1 MGSFSRPV
9 FADQWIGDG
18 GMVVA
23 ASDRAAR
30 AAQMDYHRRRRAEGA
45 TAWSAPLIQSWTTFV
60 ASAWEQFAHDERM
73 ILNPEQELALWS
85 EIIGREWHLATALEA
100 PRRRMAR
107 LAMDA
112 YALLCAYAPRFL
124 RESTRSAWDRNAG
137 SFSRWLTAFD
147 QACARGTF
155 LSQSR
160 LALDLVPVLQRDPTA
175 RPPLLLLGFDRLLP
189 TQAALIEEWGTW
201 QQPEPGPKSSDLHFY
216 TARDE
221 GSELAACASWC
232 NQQLARKP
240 DARLLVVSQDIA
252 ERRGEIERAFLRAE
266 SPSSAPLL
274 EFSLGVA
281 LLQIPLAR
289 AAFLFLRWLDGS
301 LTEFELDWLFACGYL
316 TISSED
322 SLALQS
328 NMRSLRRRNLAH
340 PDWTLDAFLR
350 SGQLPSAWLH
360 RIACAQRLLSATR
373 GRIRTPLEWAAL
385 VPDLL
390 HAVGLPADRTL
401 SSAEFQ
407 AWQRWEYALDV
418 CASLGFDSRRV
429 TWSDF
434 LSALERI
441 LETTLFAP
449 ESTDAPIR
457 IVGPGESAGL
467 YADGIWFLGADEDA
481 WPASGS
487 AHPLLPPSIQREF
500 AMPHASARHDAELA
514 TSVTQR
520 LINSATTVHFSY
532 STLRGETESRPSR
545 IVVNQAGS
553 PRPFPAQRA
562 VRPSATPVAIAFD
575 DISHVPLAPGKAP
588 GGASVLTAQSQCPFK
603 AFATARLGARPWEP
617 AEFGLSASQ
626 RGLLIHE
633 VMRAVWAG
641 PPEGFR
647 TLQDLLAC
655 TDLQSFVAPLVD
667 RALTQLSDEIKR
679 RMPQQYLALEST
691 RLTSVITEWLEFESK
706 RHPFVVVQTESECTI
721 DIAGLSLDLRL
732 DRTDQ
737 LSDGSLLVIDYKTGN
752 VSPRDWDLPRPND
765 VQLPLY
771 AGFACSTQPGG
782 LVFAKLRAGQ
792 FEFTGRTADATG
804 TLLGNLGHNTGLVR
818 KPLTP
823 EQLADWRDYI
833 KQLACDFLAGRA
845 DVDPRDYP
853 KTCDACGLH
862 AICRILENR
871 IEPDPEEE
879 EELPYD

>member
-1 MGSFSRPV
+1 
-9 FADQWIGDG
+9 
-18 GMVVA
+18 MVVA

-45 TAWSAPLIQSWTTFV
+45 TAWPSPLIQSWTPFV

-73 ILNPEQELALWS
+73 ILNSEQELALWS
-85 EIIGREWHLATALEA
+85 EIIGRERHLATALEA

-107 LAMDA
+107 LAADA
-112 YALLCAYAPRFL
+112 YALLAAYAPRFL
-124 RESTRSAWDRNAG
+124 RESTRTAWDRDAG

-147 QACARGTF
+147 QACALGSY

-160 LALDLVPVLQRDPTA
+160 LALDLVPLLRRDSAP

-189 TQAALIEEWGTW
+189 TQAALIEEWGTS

-221 GSELAACASWC
+221 QSEVAACAAWC
-232 NQQLARKP
+232 TQQLALKP

-266 SPSSAPLL
+266 SPSSALL
-274 EFSLGVA
+274 FEFSLGVP

-301 LTEFELDWLFACGYL
+301 VTEFELDWLFACGYL
-316 TISSED
+316 TTSSEE

-328 NMRSLRRRNLAH
+328 HMRSLRRRNLAH

-360 RIACAQRLLSATR
+360 RITHAQRLLSATR

-385 VPDLL
+385 VPDLM
-390 HAVGLPADRTL
+390 HAVGLPAERTL

-407 AWQRWEYALDV
+407 AWQRWGYALDV
-418 CASLGFDSRRV
+418 SASLGFDSRRV
-429 TWSDF
+429 AWSDF
-434 LSALERI
+434 LPSLEGI

-449 ESTDAPIR
+449 ESTDAAIR

-467 YADGIWFLGADEDA
+467 HADGIWFLGADEDA
-481 WPASGS
+481 WPASGA
-487 AHPLLPPSIQREF
+487 AHPLLPLSIQREF
-500 AMPHASARHDAELA
+500 AMPHASPRHDAELA
-514 TSVTQR
+514 TSITSR
-520 LINSATTVHFSY
+520 LVASAPVVHFSY
-532 STLRGETESRPSR
+532 ASQKEEAEARPSR
-545 IVVNQAGS
+545 IVALQAGS
-553 PRPFPAQRA
+553 PRPIPAQLA
-562 VRPSATPVAIAFD
+562 VRPSVTPIAIAFD
-575 DISHVPLAPGKAP
+575 DTSHVPLAPGRAP

-603 AFATARLGARPWEP
+603 AFATARLGAKPWEP
-617 AEFGLSASQ
+617 VEFGLSASQ

-641 PPEGFR
+641 PPDGFS

-655 TDLQSFVAPLVD
+655 TDLQSFVVAHVD
-667 RALTQLSDEIKR
+667 RALVQLSDEIKR

-691 RLTSVITEWLEFESK
+691 RLTRVITDWLEFESK
-706 RHPFVVVQTESECTI
+706 RHPFVVVQTESECTV

-752 VSPRDWDLPRPND
+752 VSPRDWDLPRPDD

-792 FEFTGRTADATG
+792 FEFAGRTADATG
-804 TLLGNLGHNTGLVR
+804 TLLGNLGRNTGLVR

-823 EQLADWRDYI
+823 DQLADWRDYI
-833 KQLACDFLAGRA
+833 EQLACDFLAGRA
-845 DVDPRDYP
+845 SPDPRDYP